1 MIMPSGGHTMR
12 VPTNAFIRVFAM
24 KCVPTALIALV
35 LASSPAAPA
44 EHIGEA
50 QLSAELGGHTI
61 KGYYTHSKVTF
72 VEVYLADGRI
82 TYKDDDK
89 ADGGRWS
96 VRNGTF
102 CTFYDN
108 INGGCWHVL
117 KRSVNCYEFFPADVF
132 SGPVTR
138 ETLLAMEPHARAARD
153 GETVSCET
161 WFGS

>member
-1 MIMPSGGHTMR
+1 MKRI
-12 VPTNAFIRVFAM
+12 AFSFV
-24 KCVPTALIALV
+24 ALV
-35 LASSPAAPA
+35 LASLPVASA
-44 EHIGEA
+44 ELIGEA

-72 VEVYLADGRI
+72 VEIYLRDGRI

-132 SGPVTR
+132 RGPVTR
-138 ETLLAMEPHARAARD
+138 ETLLASEPHARAARD
-153 GETVSCET
+153 GETVSCEA